1 MILPSIMTRLL
12 TWVEILRTKQ
22 VPLKQTEINAHMT
35 AAYAYAALSYCERRQ
50 VGCVLV
56 KDGSI
61 IAIGYNGTAPGEENI
76 CEDCNGETKQSVTHA
91 EDNALRKLIKRTE
104 SSVGCHVFVTTA
116 PCIFCAE
123 KLIAAG
129 VADIYYDEIYKNDD
143 GIQYLHRRGFKVT
156 KTNVKNVV
164 M

>member
-1 MILPSIMTRLL
+1 LDNPT
-12 TWVEILRTKQ
+12 
-22 VPLKQTEINAHMT
+22 PLKQTEINAHMR
-35 AAYAYAALSYCERRQ
+35 AAYAYAELSYCGRRQ

-61 IAIGYNGTAPGEENI
+61 IAIGYNGTPPGEENV
-76 CEDCNGETKQSVTHA
+76 CEDCNGETKPNVTHA

-104 SSVGCHVFVTTA
+104 SSSNCHVFVTTA

-123 KLIAAG
+123 KLIAAD

-143 GIQYLHRRGFKVT
+143 GIRYLQDRGFKVI
-156 KTNVKNVV
+156 KTNIKQ
-164 M
+164 